1 MTQHERITK
10 AEWAHLRKLVP
21 ESHELPV
28 RRLTRHER
36 NIEAL
41 IVASAFLGIA
51 SVAALL
57 WIWLGVGR

>member
-1 MTQHERITK
+1 MTNHERITK
-10 AEWAHLRKLVP
+10 AEWDHLRKMIP

-41 IVASAFLGIA
+41 IVISAFAGIA
-51 SVAALL
+51 GVAALL
-57 WIWLGVGR
+57 WIWLGIR